1 MSAYYYSFDAT
12 GARSVD
18 RILSAV
24 ACAGKAFHGTE
35 EWTTECEAYISDT
48 KGNSCVEW
56 IQNAANEA
64 AAEHR
69 AALLRFGERV
79 KEALA
84 RMLEDD
90 GRVKPAS
97 EVRAFDV
104 AALFL
109 KVAP

>member
-1 MSAYYYSFDAT
+1 MK
-12 GARSVD
+12 RSTLRRVMDKRLPLDTDD
-18 RILSAV
+18 RCDILDSEKRL
-24 ACAGKAFHGTE
+24 KA
-35 EWTTECEAYISDT
+35 
-48 KGNSCVEW
+48 K
-56 IQNAANEA
+56 
-64 AAEHR
+64 HR